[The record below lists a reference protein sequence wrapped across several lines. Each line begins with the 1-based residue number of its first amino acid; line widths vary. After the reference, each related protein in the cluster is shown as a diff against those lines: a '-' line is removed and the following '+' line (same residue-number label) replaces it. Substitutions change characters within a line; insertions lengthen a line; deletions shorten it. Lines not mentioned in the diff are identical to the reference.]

1 MKDIFYEDSRSFY
14 GSDVFS
20 LRINIHCNKIIWKLR
35 TCGLIIFREEPY
47 SRREENYE
55 SINRACVTWICL
67 IRMFT
72 DNPSYFSLSGETSS
86 STKTTSLTSPTS
98 PRSHSSG
105 LSAFFRRKACNK
117 MGTASSQGGIV
128 VSEPTSSMHHEN
140 RGNVSGTE
148 ERVPM
153 LSRNG
158 AVHPDKRRSFRN
170 LFRSVSANADHERTQ
185 KFLKGDP
192 RPSDVAPP
200 SPYLPHR

>member
-1 MKDIFYEDSRSFY
+1 
-14 GSDVFS
+14 
-20 LRINIHCNKIIWKLR
+20 
-35 TCGLIIFREEPY
+35 
-47 SRREENYE
+47 
-55 SINRACVTWICL
+55 
-67 IRMFT
+67 MFT
-72 DNPSYFSLSGETSS
+72 DNPSYFSLAGETSS
-86 STKTTSLTSPTS
+86 STRTTTTSLTSPTS

-117 MGTASSQGGIV
+117 MGAASSQSGIV
-128 VSEPTSSMHHEN
+128 VLESASSMHHEN
-140 RGNVSGTE
+140 RGNVSGLSTPTE

-158 AVHPDKRRSFRN
+158 AAHPGKRRSFRN